1 MGAQK
6 DAFGHVQIRFHCCV
20 GNVQFKMLVKLNRFV
35 RKLLFEI
42 LMPDG
47 QYKIPQLQYFA
58 ESSLS
63 WLAVRVGL
71 VE

>member
-1 MGAQK
+1 M
-6 DAFGHVQIRFHCCV
+6 
-20 GNVQFKMLVKLNRFV
+20 KLNRFV

-58 ESSLS
+58 ESPLP
-63 WLAVRVGL
+63 WLAVQIDL